1 MLRNDIHNAKVAL
14 KSTLSGRDAQ
24 HLLLAPCTLPPKALY
39 TAAEERRFAA
49 LPAWLAGAM
58 ERAYD
63 VLAHASDAQLAD
75 AVLDRAALSAM
86 LDAAGRTGDPLVE
99 DIVVLQVFY
108 ADVKIA
114 LRAARTDRRSLF
126 LEEALCPC
134 GGMKPEE
141 WIRALRGG
149 EEEFLALLER
159 QNAHGSRGAAEAY
172 RQSPAAF
179 EKWVDDRLMETAR
192 RAKSVTL
199 GAAPL
204 VGYLLAKETEIRA
217 VHMLASGIRTG
228 QSADTMRAR
237 GRLLYA

>member
-1 MLRNDIHNAKVAL
+1 M
-14 KSTLSGRDAQ
+14 
-24 HLLLAPCTLPPKALY
+24 
-39 TAAEERRFAA
+39 
-49 LPAWLAGAM
+49 
-58 ERAYD
+58 
-63 VLAHASDAQLAD
+63 
-75 AVLDRAALSAM
+75 
-86 LDAAGRTGDPLVE
+86 
-99 DIVVLQVFY
+99 VLQVFY

-179 EKWVDDRLMETAR
+179 EKWVDDRLMETAGGP
-192 RAKSVTL
+192 RA
-199 GAAPL
+199 
-204 VGYLLAKETEIRA
+204 
-217 VHMLASGIRTG
+217 
-228 QSADTMRAR
+228 
-237 GRLLYA
+237 

>member
-1 MLRNDIHNAKVAL
+1 MV
-14 KSTLSGRDAQ
+14 
-24 HLLLAPCTLPPKALY
+24 
-39 TAAEERRFAA
+39 
-49 LPAWLAGAM
+49 
-58 ERAYD
+58 
-63 VLAHASDAQLAD
+63 
-75 AVLDRAALSAM
+75 
-86 LDAAGRTGDPLVE
+86 

-141 WIRALRGG
+141 WIRDLRGG

-228 QSADTMRAR
+228 QSADTMRER